1 MASESPENSDESR
14 RADDGNGQGRAASTA
29 LILLVEDD
37 VRSARILVRMLRD
50 DGYDVELATDGAAAI
65 ARLTRRPLPD
75 VLVTDLRMP
84 HADGEAVAR
93 YARSLEPSMPVLLVT
108 GYPEMAARIQG
119 PIREELTVLTK
130 PLDYAELVADIRKA
144 IGLRP

>member
-1 MASESPENSDESR
+1 VASVSPENSDDNPG
-14 RADDGNGQGRAASTA
+14 ADGPRSSGGAATSA

-108 GYPEMAARIQG
+108 GYPEMAARIEG
-119 PIREELTVLTK
+119 PMRDDITVLTK

>member
-1 MASESPENSDESR
+1 MARVSPEKPDES
-14 RADDGNGQGRAASTA
+14 ASAAGPRSGKEPVTSA

-108 GYPEMAARIQG
+108 GYPEMAARIEG
-119 PIREELTVLTK
+119 PIRDEMTVLTK